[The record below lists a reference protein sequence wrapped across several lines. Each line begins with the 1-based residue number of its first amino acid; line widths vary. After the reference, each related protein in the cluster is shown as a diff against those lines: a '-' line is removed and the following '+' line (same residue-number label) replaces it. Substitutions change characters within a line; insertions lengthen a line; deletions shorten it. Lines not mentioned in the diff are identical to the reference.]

1 MTKKILIIALLFSPV
16 LLFADSSNQNESF
29 ISFLMGKGVFEEWFM
44 QVFTNLDVQIQEM
57 AIHASLLGRAI
68 GGLGA
73 LIYLS
78 YLGWTMQEGDAWRVT
93 PMIRPIVIGLI
104 LINWTGFVSLI
115 QAPLEIISTPSKDVF
130 FQIEEQVDDKR
141 ILKYKKEIQLI
152 DFLFEERSRQLA
164 EDKENEFLQNEGGG
178 NWFVEKMAD
187 LFQPIIEYGLRLKFE
202 TQEMVG
208 KVMDAIAI
216 IVLRVATYLIFFI
229 QKIWTYILIVLGP
242 IAIGMALIP
251 GFENS
256 FAAWIAK
263 FININLYTFIA
274 YTIINIGQQLILAGY
289 DMQIER
295 YDTMLSGEGDVA
307 LIMQFVTGGGF
318 IYIRMFSTVA
328 YLVTA
333 IGILMTPTIADAI
346 VSAGGA
352 GLASKTKSATGKVYA
367 GAKAAAVT
375 AKTGGA
381 AAVVAAASAVNSMRK
396 K

>member
-178 NWFVEKMAD
+178 NWFAEKMAD

>member
-1 MTKKILIIALLFSPV
+1 MTKKILIIAILFSPA

-44 QVFTNLDVQIQEM
+44 QAFTNIDVEIQEM
-57 AIHASLLGRAI
+57 AMHASFLGRAI

-73 LIYLS
+73 LLYLS

-93 PMIRPIVIGLI
+93 PMIRPIIIGLI
-104 LINWTGFVSLI
+104 LINWMGFVSII
-115 QAPLEIISTPSKDVF
+115 QAPLEIISSPSKDVF
-130 FQIEEQVDDKR
+130 FQIEEQVNDKR
-141 ILKYKKEIQLI
+141 IIKYKKENQLI
-152 DFLFEERSRQLA
+152 ELLFEEKSKQMA
-164 EDKENEFLQNEGGG
+164 EDKENEILQDGGG
-178 NWFVEKMAD
+178 GTWFSEQMAD
-187 LFQPIIEYGLRLKFE
+187 LFQPIIEYSLRMKFDV
-202 TQEMVG
+202 QDMIG
-208 KVMDAIAI
+208 KVIDAIAI
-216 IVLRVATYLIFFI
+216 IILRVATYLIFFI
-229 QKIWTYILIVLGP
+229 QKIWGYILIVLGP

-256 FAAWIAK
+256 FSAWIAK

-295 YDTMLSGEGDVA
+295 YDTMLSGEGDIA
-307 LIMQFVTGGGF
+307 LIMQFLTGGGF

-352 GLASKTKSATGKVYA
+352 GLASKTKAAAGKVYS
-367 GAKAAAVT
+367 GAKAAAVG
-375 AKTGGA
+375 AKTAGASIAA
-381 AAVVAAASAVNSMRK
+381 AAVLGAMK
-396 K
+396 KK